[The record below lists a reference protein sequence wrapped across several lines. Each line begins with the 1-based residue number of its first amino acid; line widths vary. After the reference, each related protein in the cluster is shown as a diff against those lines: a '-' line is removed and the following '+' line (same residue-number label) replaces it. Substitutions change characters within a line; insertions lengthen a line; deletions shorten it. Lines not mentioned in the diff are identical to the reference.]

1 MAKKKPAKPA
11 KKSAQKT
18 TARKPER
25 SKGELSSE
33 DLDSVAGGIIIIN
46 SAPISAIKDAIKQ
59 VEKIA
64 PSGLGSSPSITK
76 LEP

>member
-1 MAKKKPAKPA
+1 MAKKKPAKAA
-11 KKSAQKT
+11 KKTAKT
-18 TARKPER
+18 VSRKPER

-33 DLDSVAGGIIIIN
+33 DLESVAGGIVVQ
-46 SAPISAIKDAIKQ
+46 SPALLSIKGEIKQ

-64 PSGLGSSPSITK
+64 SGGLGGLPSSIK